1 MREVDAKG
9 LICPKPLILTKKML
23 NEVSVNEQFIVL
35 IDNETSKTNVRRF
48 LKDNKAKVEFTREDN
63 TYRLLVT
70 KLEENISHSE
80 AENFSELHR
89 TKKGNHIYILKT
101 RSVANDELGEMLT
114 NGFLDTIKEVEPL
127 PDKLI
132 FYHEGVFLTLDDSP
146 VLDKLK
152 VLESLGVE
160 ILICGNCVN
169 YYDVVDRVSVGKVS
183 NAYDILQAMTNA
195 GHLIYP

>member
-1 MREVDAKG
+1 MKTIDAKG

-35 IDNETSKTNVRRF
+35 IDNETSKTNVKRF
-48 LKDNKAKVEFTREDN
+48 LEDNKAKVEITREDK

-70 KLEENISHSE
+70 KLGENISHSK
-80 AENFSELHR
+80 AENYCEFPR

-101 RSVANDELGEMLT
+101 RSVAKDELGEMLT

-132 FYHEGVFLTLDDSP
+132 FYHEGIFLTLDDSP
-146 VLDKLK
+146 VLDKLQL
-152 VLESLGVE
+152 LESLGVE
-160 ILICGNCVN
+160 ILICGNCVIF
-169 YYDVVDRVSVGKVS
+169 YDVVDRVSVGKVS
-183 NAYDILQAMTNA
+183 NAYDILQAFTNA
-195 GHLIYP
+195 SHLIYP